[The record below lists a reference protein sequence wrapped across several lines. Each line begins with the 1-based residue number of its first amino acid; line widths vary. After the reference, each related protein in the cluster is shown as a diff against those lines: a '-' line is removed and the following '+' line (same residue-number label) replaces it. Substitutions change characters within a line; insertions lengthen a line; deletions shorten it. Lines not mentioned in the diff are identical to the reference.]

1 MPRQTLEKLLARI
14 LEANPE
20 ADLALV
26 REAYSFAASAHEGQT
41 RESGEAYIRHPL
53 EVAAILAEM
62 DLDVES
68 IVAALLHDVVE
79 DTSVTRDEVERRFGK
94 EIANLVDGVTKLSRI
109 PYQSKE
115 LHQAESLRKMFLAMA
130 DDLRVILIKLADRL
144 HNMRTLRHVDEERQK
159 RIARETVEIYA
170 PLAHRLGMS
179 ALKWELEDLALR
191 YLEPEAYYLLVQK
204 VAKKRKEREVYVAE
218 IIDTLRDRLKA
229 INIEAEVQGRPKH
242 LYSIWNKMTAQAKD
256 FEEIFDLL
264 AVRVIVDSVKDC
276 YGVLGL
282 VHTLWKPIPG
292 RFKDY
297 IAMPK
302 SNMYQSLHTTVVG
315 PRGDPMEIQ
324 IRTWDMHR
332 TAEYGIAA
340 HWRYKEGQK
349 HSEDFEE
356 KIAWLRQLLEW
367 QRETKDVEDF
377 MESLKIDLFEDE
389 VFVFTPK
396 GDVKTLPAGATP
408 IDFAYSVH
416 TDVGHRC
423 IGAKVNGKIVPLTYQ
438 LKNGEF
444 VEILTSKTGV
454 PKRDWLALVKTA
466 RARNKIRSFLK
477 EQQRGESVVKGRDM
491 LQKEAEKHGL
501 EVPEVLKEARLSEV
515 AKRFGF
521 VGVEDLEAAVGFGK
535 VTVGQVFTH
544 LLGEREW
551 RARRKAL
558 REQFQRARQP
568 AEKVLRQQGIVVR
581 GVDNLLVR
589 MARCCNP
596 VPGDRIVGYIT
607 RGRGVSVHRSDCPN
621 VQNLVEEG
629 TRAIEVAWDGQETGA
644 YPVEVEVEAIDR
656 VNLLAN
662 IMTAVA
668 ETKTNIAAVNAR
680 TNRDRKALIQLTV
693 DIQNTGHLRQIMEVI
708 GRVEGVL
715 NVYRAN
721 PT

>member
-1 MPRQTLEKLLARI
+1 MVRSSLDKLISRI

-20 ADLALV
+20 ANVDLV
-26 REAYSFAASAHEGQT
+26 REAYAFAAQAHAGQT

-53 EVAAILAEM
+53 EVAVILADME
-62 DLDVES
+62 LDVES
-68 IVAALLHDVVE
+68 IAAALLHDVVE
-79 DTSVTRDEVERRFGK
+79 DTGVTRDELEQRFGK
-94 EIANLVDGVTKLSRI
+94 EVATLVDGVTKLSRL
-109 PYQSKE
+109 PTRSKE
-115 LHQAESLRKMFLAMA
+115 EQQAESLRKMFLAMA

-144 HNMRTLRHVDEERQK
+144 HNMRTLRHVDEERQQ
-159 RIARETVEIYA
+159 RIAHETLEIYA

-179 ALKWELEDLALR
+179 ALKWELEDLVFR
-191 YLEPEAYYLLVQK
+191 YLEPEAYYTLVQK
-204 VAKKRKEREVYVAE
+204 VARKRKEREKYVAE
-218 IIDTLRDRLKA
+218 IIDTLRDRLQT
-229 INIEAEVQGRPKH
+229 IGIEAEVQGRPKH
-242 LYSIWNKMTAQAKD
+242 LYSIWNKMKAQGKD
-256 FEEIFDLL
+256 FEEIFDLV

-315 PRGDPMEIQ
+315 PRGDAMEIQ
-324 IRTWDMHR
+324 IRTWEMHR

-340 HWRYKEGQK
+340 HWRYKEGKTGQQ
-349 HSEDFEE
+349 DFEE

-396 GDVKTLPAGATP
+396 GDVKNLPAGATP
-408 IDFAYSVH
+408 VDFAYSVH

-423 IGAKVNGKIVPLTYQ
+423 TGAKVNGKIVPLNYQ

-444 VEILTSKTGV
+444 VEILTSKTGA
-454 PKRDWLALVKTA
+454 PKQDWLTFVKTA
-466 RARNKIRSFLK
+466 RARNKIRAFLK
-477 EQQRGESVVKGRDM
+477 EERRGESIIKGRDM
-491 LQKEAEKHGL
+491 LVKEAEKHSL
-501 EVPEVLKEARLSEV
+501 DVPEVLKEARLLEV

-521 VGVEDLEAAVGFGK
+521 VEVEDLEAAVGFGK

-558 REQFQRARQP
+558 RERFQKARP
-568 AEKVLRQQGIVVR
+568 AERVVRQQGVVVR
-581 GVDNLLVR
+581 GIDNVLVR
-589 MARCCNP
+589 MAKCCNP
-596 VPGDRIVGYIT
+596 VPGDPIVGYIT
-607 RGRGVSVHRSDCPN
+607 RGRGVSVHRTDCPN
-621 VQNLVEEG
+621 VRGLSEKES
-629 TRAIEVAWDGQETGA
+629 RALEVAWDGQERGA
-644 YPVEVEVEAIDR
+644 YPVEIEAEAVDR
-656 VNLLAN
+656 VNLLAEVMN
-662 IMTAVA
+662 AVA
-668 ETKTNIAAVNAR
+668 ETKTNIAAVQAR
-680 TNRDRKALIQLTV
+680 TTKDRKAVFQLTV
-693 DIQNTGHLRQIMEVI
+693 DIQNTAHLRQILDVI
-708 GRVEGVL
+708 RRVEGVL

>member
-1 MPRQTLEKLLARI
+1 MVRGTLDKLTSRI

-20 ADLALV
+20 ADVGLV
-26 REAYSFAASAHEGQT
+26 REAYVFAAQAHEGQT
-41 RESGEAYIRHPL
+41 RQSGEAFIRHPL
-53 EVAAILAEM
+53 EVAIILAEM
-62 DLDVES
+62 ELDVES

-94 EIANLVDGVTKLSRI
+94 EIGTLVDGVTKLSRI

-115 LHQAESLRKMFLAMA
+115 EQQAESLRKMFLAMA

-144 HNMRTLRHVDEERQK
+144 HNMRTLRHVDEERRK
-159 RIARETVEIYA
+159 RTARETLEIYA

-179 ALKWELEDLALR
+179 ALKWELEDLSFR
-191 YLEPEAYYLLVQK
+191 HLEPEAYYTMVQK
-204 VAKKRKEREVYVAE
+204 VAKKRKEREGYVAE
-218 IIDTLRDRLKA
+218 IIDTLRDRLQS
-229 INIEAEVQGRPKH
+229 IGIEAEVQGRPKH
-242 LYSIWNKMTAQAKD
+242 LYSIWNKMKAQGKD
-256 FEEIFDLL
+256 FEEIYDLV
-264 AVRVIVDSVKDC
+264 AVRVIVESVKDC

-324 IRTWDMHR
+324 IRTWEMHR

-340 HWRYKEGQK
+340 HWRYKEGK
-349 HSEDFEE
+349 TGREDFEE

-396 GDVKTLPAGATP
+396 GDVKNLPAGATP
-408 IDFAYSVH
+408 VDFAYSVH
-416 TDVGHRC
+416 TDIGHRC
-423 IGAKVNGKIVPLTYQ
+423 IGAKVNGKIVPLNYQ

-444 VEILTSKTGV
+444 VEILTSKTGA
-454 PKRDWLALVKTA
+454 PKQDWLAFVKTA
-466 RARNKIRSFLK
+466 RARNKIRAFLK
-477 EQQRGESVVKGRDM
+477 EERRGESIIKGRDM
-491 LQKEAEKHGL
+491 LEKEAQRHNL
-501 EVPEVLKEARLSEV
+501 EVAEVLKEARLLDV

-535 VTVGQVFTH
+535 VTVGQVFTR

-558 REQFQRARQP
+558 REQFRHTRP
-568 AEKVLRQQGIVVR
+568 AERVVRQQGVVVR
-581 GVDNLLVR
+581 GVDNVLVR

-596 VPGDRIVGYIT
+596 VPGDRIVGYVT
-607 RGRGVSVHRSDCPN
+607 RGRGVSVHRVDCPN
-621 VQNLVEEG
+621 VRSLTGEG
-629 TRAIEVAWDGQETGA
+629 SRAMEVAWDGQELGA

-656 VNLLAN
+656 ANLLADVMN
-662 IMTAVA
+662 AVA
-668 ETKTNIAAVNAR
+668 ETKTNIAAVQAR
-680 TNRDRKALIQLTV
+680 TTHDRKALIQLTV
-693 DIQNTGHLRQIMEVI
+693 DIQNTVHLRQIIEVI
-708 GRVEGVL
+708 GRVESVL

>member
-1 MPRQTLEKLLARI
+1 MPRRTIDNLIARI
-14 LEANPE
+14 LEANPDAE
-20 ADLALV
+20 VGPVQD
-26 REAYSFAASAHEGQT
+26 AYVFASQAHEGQT
-41 RESGEAYIRHPL
+41 RESGEAFIRHPL
-53 EVAAILAEM
+53 EVAGILADME
-62 DLDVES
+62 LDVES

-79 DTSVTRDEVERRFGK
+79 DTGVTREEIEARFGR

-115 LHQAESLRKMFLAMA
+115 LQQAESLRKMFLAMA
-130 DDLRVILIKLADRL
+130 EDLRVILIKLADRL
-144 HNMRTLRHVDEERQK
+144 HNMRTLRHVAEERQ
-159 RIARETVEIYA
+159 RRCARETLEIYA

-179 ALKWELEDLALR
+179 ALKWELEDLAFR
-191 YLEPEAYYLLVQK
+191 YLEPEAYYMLVQK
-204 VAKKRKEREVYVAE
+204 VARKRKEREVYVAE
-218 IIDTLRDRLKA
+218 IIDTLRDRLQA
-229 INIEAEVQGRPKH
+229 INIDAEVQGRPKH

-256 FEEIFDLL
+256 FEEIYDLL

-297 IAMPK
+297 VAMPK

-315 PRGDPMEIQ
+315 PRGDAIEVQ

-340 HWRYKEGQK
+340 HWAYKEGRRQ
-349 HSEDFEE
+349 SEDLEQ
-356 KIAWLRQLLEW
+356 KMAWLRQLLEW

-377 MESLKIDLFEDE
+377 MESLRIDLFEDE

-408 IDFAYSVH
+408 VDFAYSVH

-423 IGAKVNGKIVPLTYQ
+423 IGAKVNGKIVPLNYQ

-444 VEILTSKTGV
+444 VEVLTSKTGV
-454 PKRDWLALVKTA
+454 PKRDWLSFVQTA
-466 RARNKIRSFLK
+466 RARNKIRGFLK
-477 EQQRGESVVKGRDM
+477 EERRGESIIKGRDM
-491 LQKEAEKHGL
+491 LEKEAQKHGL
-501 EVPEVLKEARLSEV
+501 EAPEVLKEAKLLDA
-515 AKRFGF
+515 AKRFGLSA
-521 VGVEDLEAAVGFGK
+521 VEDLEAAVGFGK
-535 VTVGQVFTH
+535 ITLGQVFTH

-558 REQFQRARQP
+558 RDEARRVRQP
-568 AEKVLRQQGIVVR
+568 AEKILRQQGVVVR
-581 GVDNLLVR
+581 GIDNVLVR

-596 VPGDRIVGYIT
+596 VPGDGIVGYIT
-607 RGRGVSVHRSDCPN
+607 RGRGISVHRSDCPN
-621 VQNLVEEG
+621 VRNLSEEEA
-629 TRAIEVAWDGQETGA
+629 RAIDVAWDGQEQGA
-644 YPVEVEVEAIDR
+644 HPVEVEVEAVDR
-656 VNLLAN
+656 VNLLASIIN
-662 IMTAVA
+662 AVA
-668 ETKTNIAAVNAR
+668 ETTTNIAAVQAR
-680 TNRDRKALIQLTV
+680 TNRDRKAIIQLTI
-693 DIQNTGHLRQIMEVI
+693 DIQNTAHLRQIMDVI
-708 GRVEGVL
+708 GRVDGVL